1 MTLHERP
8 SRRSFLGAVSAG
20 IAGFAAARANAQDP
34 SAKPEPSRS
43 AEKQEEGKPPEP
55 KKPEAPAVD
64 AWFQIS
70 LAQWSLNKQFKRGE
84 IDPLDFPVVAAR
96 EFGIRA
102 VEYVNQFYFGAVKEA
117 GYFRRLRQRA
127 DDHGVKSLLIMCDA
141 EGLLGAAD
149 EKARATAVSNH
160 HKWVD
165 AAVEL
170 GCHAVRVNAIGEGS
184 STEQQQRSADGIR
197 RLAEYSDSRKIDVL
211 IENHGGFSS
220 DGDWVAKVVEL
231 AAHPRV
237 GTLPDFGNFKRGDG
251 TWADR
256 YEGVKRMMKW
266 AKAVSAKAHEFD
278 DAGLEVRT
286 DYPRMLRIV
295 KEAGYRGYVG
305 IEYEGDKHSAADGIR
320 LTKNLLEKLR
330 VAGE

>member
-1 MTLHERP
+1 MTPHDPP
-8 SRRSFLGAVSAG
+8 SRRTFLGALV
-20 IAGFAAARANAQDP
+20 AGFAGLAAPRSGAQEQGKGDP
-34 SAKPEPSRS
+34 R
-43 AEKQEEGKPPEP
+43 KPPGEQP
-55 KKPEAPAVD
+55 PAPAPD
-64 AWFQIS
+64 RPAATAIDPWFRIS
-70 LAQWSLNKQFKRGE
+70 LAQWSLHKQFKRGE

-102 VEYVNQFYFGAVKEA
+102 VEYVNQFYFEAVKEA

-149 EKARATAVSNH
+149 EKARKIAVDNH
-160 HKWVD
+160 RKWVD

-170 GCHAVRVNAIGEGS
+170 GCHAVRVNAIGEGDS
-184 STEQQQRSADGIR
+184 SEQQKRSADGIR
-197 RLAEYSDSRKIDVL
+197 RLAEFADSRQIDVL
-211 IENHGGFSS
+211 IENHGGYSS
-220 DGDWVAKVVEL
+220 DGDWVARVVEL

-237 GTLPDFGNFKRGDG
+237 GTLPDFGNFKRLDG

-256 YEGVKRMMKW
+256 YEGVKRMMRW

-305 IEYEGDKHSAADGIR
+305 IEYEGEKHSAADGIR

-330 VAGE
+330 VAGD